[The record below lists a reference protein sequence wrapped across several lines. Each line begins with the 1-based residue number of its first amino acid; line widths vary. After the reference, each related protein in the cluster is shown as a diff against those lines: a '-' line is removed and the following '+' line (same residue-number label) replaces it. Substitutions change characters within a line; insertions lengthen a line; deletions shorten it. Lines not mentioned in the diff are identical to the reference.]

1 MPPPT
6 SNIRVCVEWSQSTVF
21 AGEEVGCKITFKNIA
36 AIPGNPR
43 IPPNPSGTHGPSPL
57 GERHRKTKTTTSS
70 QISDGRGRAS
80 NVSNSLSLPN
90 TRGHRSAL
98 SLNVPAAGKFQ
109 QPDTRL
115 GNDNVSESAPR
126 SKGHSHRRSVSIIS
140 LGANETA
147 GSDISGSNSNEPP
160 RVPFRR
166 HGRAASLQIVPRRP
180 HPNGNGPKSASASA
194 PPHRSATQPSPLF
207 QNHSLSDITALRGDL
222 GPHRKST
229 NSLDT
234 LTSSSAPAATQG
246 FRTGRRQASA
256 SPSQQGFK
264 FPNTTFRFPATNS
277 PGGDEQSPLEATEND
292 LNGSIHSPKASNN
305 LLSPPTKDDMAPGR
319 DPTTLSAR
327 ILSPMNNNSE
337 TPRNSGEFY
346 SLSNNS
352 TETLASEYIPPR
364 AGLLGSRSDHTRQ
377 GSVISDVSQYRPTI
391 ESLMMGYAQIQGSFT
406 LDGSLIDQE
415 PFEEVKRKGVVGGQ
429 GGGVI
434 GVEKNKRESGLL
446 RGFGWGNISESLGG
460 LLGGSDLSS
469 IRDMRGIASS
479 RSVPLLSTPQ
489 SILFVDLRLAP
500 GESKSFQYKFKLPR
514 GLPPTHRGRAI
525 KIAYQLVL
533 GTQRPGGSKEQQIK
547 SVEVPFR
554 VLGSVNDRG
563 ELLGHD
569 LMSPY
574 IILKDQASIRSIS
587 GQGSSAVEQSSKT
600 TTNKKAQSSHDE
612 FLSYVDDLLTR
623 PRQPDNSLLSPTA
636 PSQRRRLSSIP
647 GPASAKEAI
656 DMAILRSNLAT
667 DMQQSANRFEIAR
680 GGQRIAVV
688 MLARPAYR
696 LGETVTAIIEFADA
710 EIACYA
716 VHASLESSEKVDQSI
731 ALRSDASINRVTRK
745 THASHSES
753 ALFARRIVFSPSI
766 PVASTPSFITSGVSL
781 DWKILIEFV
790 TPRVDRTKEGNP
802 IHDSDLLEE
811 VSRDDRG
818 AVLAAAETLNC
829 ESFEIAVPLR
839 VYGAVGSI
847 DKEGVEE
854 HKV

>member
-6 SNIRVCVEWSQSTVF
+6 SSIRVCVEWSQSTVF

-36 AIPGNPR
+36 AIPGIQR
-43 IPPNPSGTHGPSPL
+43 IPANSSGTHGPSPL
-57 GERHRKTKTTTSS
+57 GERHLKTKATTSS

-90 TRGHRSAL
+90 KRGHRSAL
-98 SLNVPAAGKFQ
+98 SLNVPAPGNFQ
-109 QPDTRL
+109 QPDARP
-115 GNDNVSESAPR
+115 GNDNISEAAPR

-140 LGANETA
+140 LGANDTA
-147 GSDISGSNSNEPP
+147 RSDISGSNSNEPP
-160 RVPFRR
+160 RVPYRR

-180 HPNGNGPKSASASA
+180 YSNGNGPKSASASA

-207 QNHSLSDITALRGDL
+207 QNHSLSDISTLRGEL

-234 LTSSSAPAATQG
+234 LTSSSAPAAQG
-246 FRTGRRQASA
+246 FRPTRRQAST
-256 SPSQQGFK
+256 SLSQQGFK
-264 FPNTTFRFPATNS
+264 FPNTTFRFPATS
-277 PGGDEQSPLEATEND
+277 DEQSPLEATDND
-292 LNGSIHSPKASNN
+292 QNGSIHSPRASNS
-305 LLSPPTKDDMAPGR
+305 LLYPPSKDDMPPGR

-327 ILSPMNNNSE
+327 ILSPMNNNGE
-337 TPRNSGEFY
+337 TPRSSGEFY

-352 TETLASEYIPPR
+352 TETLASEYIAPR

-377 GSVISDVSQYRPTI
+377 VSAISDVSQYRPTV

-434 GVEKNKRESGLL
+434 GIEKNKRESGLL
-446 RGFGWGNISESLGG
+446 RGFGWGNITESLGG

-469 IRDMRGIASS
+469 IRDMRGIANS
-479 RSVPLLSTPQ
+479 RPVPLLSTPQ

-525 KIAYQLVL
+525 KISYQLVL

-587 GQGSSAVEQSSKT
+587 GQASNAVEQPSKT
-600 TTNKKAQSSHDE
+600 TASNKNAQSSHDE
-612 FLSYVDDLLTR
+612 FLSYVDDLLAR
-623 PRQPDNSLLSPTA
+623 PHQQQDLSLLSPTA
-636 PSQRRRLSSIP
+636 PLQRRRLSSIP

-802 IHDSDLLEE
+802 TYDSELLEE

-839 VYGAVGSI
+839 VYGAASSN

-854 HKV
+854 HKK